1 MSRRNI
7 LTDPELWMVLLFNFL
22 FLFLYLFKQLETGEI
37 VWIYFIQSGFIGF
50 QYFIRMFI
58 IAWRG
63 KGPGRYGVPFFFAF
77 HFGAFHFVYLIFLTV
92 ITTTND
98 SFNVDT
104 KNLLTAFFLLFL
116 NLIFST
122 GSDIKAD
129 KEQGLV
135 PGSLM
140 FTPYLRIIPM
150 HLFIIMGFN
159 EKLSSSVPWFFRQD
173 AFIVFLILKTITDVV
188 LHILV
193 NKTWKERR
201 PRMFG
206 DIA

>member
-1 MSRRNI
+1 MNRRNI
-7 LTDPELWMVLLFNFL
+7 LTDPELWMILLFNFL
-22 FLFLYLFKQLETGEI
+22 FIFLYLFKQLETGEI
-37 VWIYFIQSGFIGF
+37 VWIYFIQSCFIGL
-50 QYFIRMFI
+50 QNFIRMFSL
-58 IAWRG
+58 AWRG
-63 KGPGRYGVPFFFAF
+63 SGPGRYGVPFFFAL
-77 HFGAFHFVYLIFLTV
+77 HFGLFHLVYLVFLTI
-92 ITTTND
+92 ITSTND
-98 SFNVDT
+98 HFNVDT
-104 KNLLTAFFLLFL
+104 RNLLTAFFLLFM
-116 NLIFST
+116 NMIFST
-122 GSDIKAD
+122 ASDIKSD

-140 FTPYLRIIPM
+140 FMPYLRIIPM

-159 EKLSSSVPWFFRQD
+159 DNLSKSVPWFFRQD
-173 AFIVFLILKTITDVV
+173 AFLIFILLKTVTDVI